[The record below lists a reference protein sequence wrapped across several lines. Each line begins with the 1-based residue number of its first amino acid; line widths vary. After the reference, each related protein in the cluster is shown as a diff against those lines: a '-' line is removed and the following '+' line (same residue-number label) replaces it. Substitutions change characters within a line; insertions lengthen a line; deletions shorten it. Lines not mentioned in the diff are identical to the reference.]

1 MKILPGSWPP
11 AATLASYLAIF
22 FAIPNATGLDA
33 LLLQDAYVDNGTP
46 FQTFLNYGNSGDLR
60 VFKNGNHS
68 MRSLLKF
75 TLETLP
81 PGTTAANVTQAR
93 LRLWVNSNT
102 LTLGSITMTPI
113 TSPWDELTLRNINTG
128 GMTFGLPK
136 LIGLPINSSSDF
148 VSIDVTSWVKAWIA
162 GSLVNEGF
170 QIEAGAAATTLDLY
184 FDSKEAT
191 QTSHEPRLE
200 ITLDSIG
207 PQGPVGPQG
216 PQGPIGP
223 MGPQGPVGPLGMTGA
238 QGPVGP
244 AGATGRDGPVG
255 PIGPQGLVGPPGPP
269 GLNWKRQWNSST
281 AYVANDIVFFEGST
295 YTALQAN
302 TNVQPPGPGTWD
314 LLAQKGDAGAIG
326 SQGPVGPAGQDG
338 ASGSVGPK
346 GEMGPQGPEGPTGP
360 VGPPGAAGREG
371 PAGPPA
377 VWPTHILP
385 QGDLPMGEFTQGT
398 PP

>member
-1 MKILPGSWPP
+1 MKALLDSSHLL
-11 AATLASYLAIF
+11 ATLAGFLAIF
-22 FAIPNATGLDA
+22 LAVPSAAGLDA

-46 FQTFLNYGNSGDLR
+46 FQTFLNYGSSGDLR
-60 VFKNGNHS
+60 VFKNGTRS

-75 TLETLP
+75 SLETLP
-81 PGTTAANVTQAR
+81 PGATAANVTQAR

-102 LTLGSITMTPI
+102 QTLGSISMMPI
-113 TSPWDELTLRNINTG
+113 TSPWDELTIRNINAG
-128 GMTFGLPK
+128 GLTFGLPR

-148 VSIDVTSWVKAWIA
+148 VSIDVTGWVKAWIA

-170 QIEAGAAATTLDLY
+170 QIEANTAATTLDLY

-216 PQGPIGP
+216 SMGSIGP
-223 MGPQGPVGPLGMTGA
+223 MGPQGPVGPIGLTGA

-244 AGATGRDGPVG
+244 GGVAGATGVEG
-255 PIGPQGLVGPPGPP
+255 PIGPIGPPGLVGPPGPP
-269 GLNWKRQWNSST
+269 GLNRKGQWNGST
-281 AYVANDIVFFEGST
+281 AYVANDVVFFEGST
-295 YTALQAN
+295 YAALQAN

-314 LLAQKGDAGAIG
+314 LLAQKGDKGAVG
-326 SQGPVGPAGQDG
+326 PQGPVGPAGQAG
-338 ASGSVGPK
+338 VP
-346 GEMGPQGPEGPTGP
+346 GPTGP
-360 VGPPGAAGREG
+360 RGEIGVQGPQGAVGSPGAPGVEGPP
-371 PAGPPA
+371 GPPA

-385 QGDLPMGEFTQGT
+385 QGDLSMGEFIQGT